1 MEIKKI
7 FEILKDQYR
16 NLNNLFKVAIEK
28 QKALVKINNDL
39 LSKCIKSEEK
49 LLLNIQ
55 QTEKKRLG
63 FIKELVDSFNYDID
77 NADLSDIMKSIKNH
91 LSKEDSSLMTKYE
104 EKTKD
109 IIIALSKLNEQNLFL
124 IKNSKQFVTDTINSL
139 LSKHKKS
146 LLDVKV

>member
-63 FIKELVDSFNYDID
+63 FIKEFVDSFNYDIE
-77 NADLSDIMKSIKNH
+77 NADLRDVMKSIKNH

>member
-1 MEIKKI
+1 
-7 FEILKDQYR
+7 
-16 NLNNLFKVAIEK
+16 
-28 QKALVKINNDL
+28 
-39 LSKCIKSEEK
+39 
-49 LLLNIQ
+49 
-55 QTEKKRLG
+55 
-63 FIKELVDSFNYDID
+63 
-77 NADLSDIMKSIKNH
+77 MKSIKNH